1 MLAVPL
7 ACGLDA
13 PKQTESASGTKEEID
28 PRRLELAGDPHRPG
42 YHFLAPANWMD
53 DPNGVIQVGGEYHLF
68 YQWIPNSPSRS
79 GGAFHWGHAVSND
92 LVHWRDL
99 PIALSPT
106 PGGPD
111 QEGCWSGGAVNN
123 QGTPTI
129 VYRGRVGGSTA
140 ACIATSTDG
149 LLTWKKHLDNPV
161 ISEANEEDDYPAG
174 DPYVWREGD
183 FWYCVMGTHTKT
195 GGAAVLYRSADL
207 LQSSVPWKHGP

>member
-1 MLAVPL
+1 MHRLSRCLVAAILAIPL
-7 ACGLDA
+7 ACDFDT
-13 PKQTESASGTKEEID
+13 PEQRESASEAKGRID

-79 GGAFHWGHAVSND
+79 GGPFHWGHAVSND

-111 QEGCWSGGAVNN
+111 REGCWSGSAVLDGGA
-123 QGTPTI
+123 PTI
-129 VYRGRVGGSTA
+129 VYRGRVGGKTA
-140 ACIATSTDG
+140 ALRGHQHRRSPDLEEAPKQSC
-149 LLTWKKHLDNPV
+149 LLRGRR
-161 ISEANEEDDYPAG
+161 G
-174 DPYVWREGD
+174 DS
-183 FWYCVMGTHTKT
+183 
-195 GGAAVLYRSADL
+195 RSRLAH
-207 LQSSVPWKHGP
+207 PTF